1 MSASL
6 TLYPYCGT
14 RIPLVDDGELSECRR
29 YAAKQIRRHRNN
41 LEYPVTVLERGLRW
55 ELESDPEGRYMIG
68 DQEGILA
75 IRVTEVGEDEDHEIE
90 EL

>member
-6 TLYPYCGT
+6 TLYPYCGM
-14 RIPLVDDGELSECRR
+14 RIPLVEDGELAECRR
-29 YAAKQIRRHRNN
+29 YAAKHIRRHRNN
-41 LEYPVTVLERGLRW
+41 LEYPVTVLERGLKW

-68 DQEGILA
+68 DHEGILA
-75 IRVTEVGEDEDHEIE
+75 IKVTEAGEDEDCENE

>member
-6 TLYPYCGT
+6 TLYPYCGM
-14 RIPLVDDGELSECRR
+14 RIPLLSDGELAECRR

-41 LEYPVTVLERGLRW
+41 LEYPVTVIERGRKW
-55 ELESDPEGRYMIG
+55 ELASDPEGRYMIG
-68 DQEGILA
+68 DHDGILA
-75 IRVTEVGEDEDHEIE
+75 IKVNEAGEDYENE

>member
-6 TLYPYCGT
+6 TLYPYCGM
-14 RIPLVDDGELSECRR
+14 RIPLVEDGELAECRR
-29 YAAKQIRRHRNN
+29 KAARHIRRHRNN
-41 LEYPVTVLERGLRW
+41 LEYPVTVIERGLKW

-68 DQEGILA
+68 DHDGILA
-75 IRVTEVGEDEDHEIE
+75 IKVNEAGEDEDYENE